1 MFWAVPWFKKCPFFY
16 RNKTLK
22 KTNTQIPIKALQ
34 EAVDNSGL
42 YGKIEFKIHCIAFAE
57 DNINMTTP
65 KELLTKFNS
74 GNFYSQKIS
83 KIFFKA

>member
-1 MFWAVPWFKKCPFFY
+1 MPLFFKEQNFKKF
-16 RNKTLK
+16 
-22 KTNTQIPIKALQ
+22 NTQIPIKALQ

-74 GNFYSQKIS
+74 GNF
-83 KIFFKA
+83 F